1 MPDPPGQ
8 AQQRFVKAFADRW
21 ALRYTARMFQTPLHR
36 KHVALGA
43 RMAPFA
49 GWDMPIEYEG
59 ILAEHAWT
67 RTRTSVFDT
76 SHMGEF
82 SLRGPTA
89 ESDLERLL
97 TMNVASIQPGQARY
111 GYLLR
116 EDGGCLDD
124 LTCYR
129 IGPDAFWL
137 IVNAGTRAADADWIR
152 AHLSRGTQFEDM
164 SPHTAKLDIQGPRAK
179 EDIESALGVQLPSL
193 RFFRFAM
200 KRIAG
205 IPALI
210 SRTGYT
216 GEFGYEFYIPAK
228 SAIDFWNMLLKPGV
242 IKPAGLG
249 ARDTLRL
256 EVGYP
261 LYGHELGPDRT
272 PVAASRGQFIDFNKD
287 FIGRD
292 ACLRDRDR
300 GCGRYLC
307 GLRLASKRA
316 ARAGDK
322 VLAGDR
328 EVGVVTSGSYA
339 PSLSVAVA
347 LAYVDDAHTALGTK
361 LEIESR
367 GARLAA
373 EVAHLPFYQD
383 GTARR
388 PG

>member
-1 MPDPPGQ
+1 
-8 AQQRFVKAFADRW
+8 
-21 ALRYTARMFQTPLHR
+21 MFLQTPLHR
-36 KHVALGA
+36 KHVSLGA

-49 GWDMPIEYEG
+49 GWEMPIEYEG

-89 ESDLERLL
+89 EADLERLL
-97 TMNVASIQPGQARY
+97 TLNVASLEPGQARY

-129 IGPDAFWL
+129 ISSDAFWL
-137 IVNAGTRAADADWIR
+137 IVNAGTRATDAEWIR
-152 AHLSRGTQFEDM
+152 AHLSRSTRFEDI

-179 EDIESALGVQLPSL
+179 EDIESALGVQLPPL

-200 KRIAG
+200 RRLDG

-228 SAIDFWNMLLKPGV
+228 SAIDVWNMLLKPGE

-272 PVAASRGQFIDFNKD
+272 PVAASRGQFIDFNKN

-292 ACLRDRDR
+292 ACLRDREK
-300 GCGRYLC
+300 GCDRYLC

-322 VLAGDR
+322 VMAGDR
-328 EVGVVTSGSYA
+328 EVGVVTSGSLA
-339 PSLSVAVA
+339 PSLNVAVA
-347 LAYVDDAHTALGTK
+347 LAYVDSAQTALGTK

-373 EVAHLPFYQD
+373 EVASLPFYQN
-383 GTARR
+383 GTARKA
-388 PG
+388 G

>member
-1 MPDPPGQ
+1 
-8 AQQRFVKAFADRW
+8 
-21 ALRYTARMFQTPLHR
+21 
-36 KHVALGA
+36 
-43 RMAPFA
+43 MAPFA
-49 GWDMPIEYEG
+49 GWEMPIEYEG

-67 RTRTSVFDT
+67 RSRTSVFDT

-82 SLRGPTA
+82 SLRGPRA
-89 ESDLERLL
+89 EADLERLL
-97 TMNVASIQPGQARY
+97 TQNVSSIQPGQARY

-137 IVNAGTRAADADWIR
+137 IVNAGTLAADAEWIR
-152 AHLSRGTQFEDM
+152 ARLSSNTQFEDM
-164 SPHTAKLDIQGPRAK
+164 SPHTAKLDVQGPHAR
-179 EDIESALGVQLPSL
+179 EDVEAAFGVKLPNL
-193 RFFRFAM
+193 RYFRFAM
-200 KRIAG
+200 QRLAG
-205 IPALI
+205 VPTLI

-216 GEFGYEFYIPAK
+216 GEFGYEFYIPSSA
-228 SAIDFWNMLLKPGV
+228 AIDFWNILLKPGV

-256 EVGYP
+256 EAGYP

-272 PVAASRGQFIDFNKD
+272 PVAAARGQFIDFNKE
-287 FIGRD
+287 FIGRE
-292 ACLRDRDR
+292 ACLRDRDQ

-322 VLAGDR
+322 VMLGDR
-328 EVGVVTSGSYA
+328 VVGAVTSGSLA
-339 PSLSVAVA
+339 PSLGVAVA
-347 LAYVDDAHTALGTK
+347 LAYVDDAQTALGTK
-361 LEIESR
+361 LEIDAR

-373 EVAHLPFYQD
+373 EVAPMPFYQN

-388 PG
+388 SG

>member
-1 MPDPPGQ
+1 M
-8 AQQRFVKAFADRW
+8 
-21 ALRYTARMFQTPLHR
+21 LTTPLHR
-36 KHVALGA
+36 KHIALGA

-49 GWDMPIEYEG
+49 GWEMPIEYEG

-89 ESDLERLL
+89 QADLERLL
-97 TMNVASIQPGQARY
+97 TQNVASIEAGQARY

-129 IGPDAFWL
+129 LGADHFWL
-137 IVNAGTRAADADWIR
+137 IVNAGTRASDAEWIR
-152 AHLSRGTQFEDM
+152 SHLSSRTEFEDL
-164 SPHTAKLDIQGPRAK
+164 SPRTAKLDVQGPHAR
-179 EDIESALGVQLPSL
+179 EDMEAAFGVKMPAL
-193 RFFRFAM
+193 RFFRFALQ
-200 KRIAG
+200 RLAG
-205 IPALI
+205 IPTLI

-216 GEFGYEFYIPAK
+216 GEFGYELYIPLNAVHDVW
-228 SAIDFWNMLLKPGV
+228 SMLLKPGA

-287 FIGRD
+287 FIGRE
-292 ACLRDRDR
+292 ACLRDRDK
-300 GCGRYLC
+300 GCPQYLC
-307 GLRLASKRA
+307 GLRLTSKRA
-316 ARAGDK
+316 ARAGDR
-322 VLAGDR
+322 VMMGDR
-328 EVGVVTSGSYA
+328 AVGVVTSGSLA
-339 PSLSVAVA
+339 PSLGVAVA
-347 LAYVDDAHTALGTK
+347 LAYVENEQTGVGTM

-367 GARLAA
+367 GTRLAA
-373 EVAHLPFYQD
+373 EVTTLPFYQN

-388 PG
+388 PA